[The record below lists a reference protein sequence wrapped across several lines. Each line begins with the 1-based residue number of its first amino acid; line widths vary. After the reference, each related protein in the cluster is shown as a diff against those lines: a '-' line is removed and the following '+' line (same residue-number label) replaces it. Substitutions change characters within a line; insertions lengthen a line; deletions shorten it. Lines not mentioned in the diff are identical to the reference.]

1 MRSPERSRCPA
12 RPRSTAGLNIM
23 PWGLGSL
30 PEELGVLG
38 NGTCAAVQASLV
50 LSRLDAMS
58 PSAKL
63 RMKNSYH
70 ALTYMFP

>member
-1 MRSPERSRCPA
+1 
-12 RPRSTAGLNIM
+12 M

-38 NGTCAAVQASLV
+38 NGTCAAVQASLI
-50 LSRLDAMS
+50 LSILDAIS

-63 RMKNSYH
+63 GRKNSYH
-70 ALTYMFP
+70 VLPYTFP